1 VTQALREAMRLM
13 WIVLGT
19 ALIGIGLVGV
29 FLPTHL
35 LGVFLVLGL
44 ILVLRNSRSARKR
57 FVHMHRRHPRFVHPL
72 RRLLRRKPEVWPVL
86 WHEALR
92 AERLL
97 PQRWRRLRRW
107 RRGWRG
113 ARSLPAPSASPR
125 KRRA

>member
-1 VTQALREAMRLM
+1 MRYVWIALGLALM
-13 WIVLGT
+13 AV
-19 ALIGIGLVGV
+19 GLVGV

-44 ILVLRNSRSARKR
+44 ILVLRNSIRARRR
-57 FVHMHRRHPRFVHPL
+57 FVRMHRSHPRFVHPL

-97 PQRWRRLRRW
+97 PRKWRRLRRW
-107 RRGWRG
+107 R
-113 ARSLPAPSASPR
+113 ASQR
-125 KRRA
+125 VRRAPTAHAAAE